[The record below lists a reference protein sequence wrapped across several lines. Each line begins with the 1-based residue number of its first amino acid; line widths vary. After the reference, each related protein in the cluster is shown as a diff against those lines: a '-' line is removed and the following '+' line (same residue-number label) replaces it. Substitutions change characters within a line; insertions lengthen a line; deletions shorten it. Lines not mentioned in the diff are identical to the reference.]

1 MNESIRNTQ
10 DDERKRIMI
19 MAPAISVALIFI
31 VLGSMV
37 VWKSFRTFEKAILTD
52 KDNQFQQLIL
62 SEDANIQSSLLNY
75 SREVLSMLNERK
87 FKRLNDEA
95 LESGNWSSFRKYID
109 TSDLSLLS
117 TYSGFVIYN
126 DGKIVK
132 SASDETSLKFL
143 SKANSQ
149 SYRTCE
155 NSEGRCFLAYEEK
168 LGGGETI
175 YFLVGLENLIN
186 DTVGKEHSPDDMKI
200 LMDWSSSI
208 VVIKHGERIVSRAAD
223 SHFTKDID
231 KCIAFVKKAQENGKN
246 SARSID
252 MTHHD
257 PDYSYVARI
266 VVSIAPENAN
276 EVFAIAEASNYD
288 STIKPSRKAA
298 DMILI
303 HGAIVVLGVCL
314 ILITLIVYKK
324 RTHDELEH
332 LRKRNEAMEEINQK
346 VQALAHHQRLETIG
360 TMTAGIAHD
369 FNNLLTPIMGY
380 SMMSMEMLPKDQTF
394 VLENLTEVYNAS
406 VKAKDL
412 VSRLADLSKNCNVE
426 LLTELDPD
434 SMVKNSIKVSL
445 PAKPKTVDVKTRL
458 NCAGH
463 YIKGDTTQISQLI
476 LNITLNAYDAMADNG
491 GGTLIV
497 STNCHD
503 GNVELK
509 FKDNGPGMDSDTIS
523 KIFDPFFTTK
533 ESGKGT
539 GLGLAIVAQVAET
552 HDAKVYVDSEPGVG
566 TEFRIVFKESLPD
579 DTLPESSEDV
589 AE

>member
-1 MNESIRNTQ
+1 MNEITRNTQ
-10 DDERKRIMI
+10 DDERKKIII
-19 MAPAISVALIFI
+19 MAPAISIALIFI

-75 SREVLSMLNERK
+75 SREALSLLDERK

-95 LESGNWSSFRKYID
+95 LESGNWSSFCKYID

-143 SKANSQ
+143 SRANSQ

-155 NSEGRCFLAYEEK
+155 NSEGRCFLAYEKK

-231 KCIAFVKKAQENGKN
+231 KCVAFVKKAQKNSKN

-266 VVSIAPENAN
+266 VVSIASENAN

-445 PAKPKTVDVKTRL
+445 PAKPKTVDVKTKL

-463 YIKGDTTQISQLI
+463 YIKGDTTQISQMI

-491 GGTLIV
+491 GGTLTV
-497 STNCHD
+497 STSCHD

-509 FKDNGPGMDSDTIS
+509 FKDNGPGMDSDTVS

-566 TEFRIVFKESLPD
+566 TEFRVVFKESLPD

>member
-75 SREVLSMLNERK
+75 SREVLSILNERK

-223 SHFTKDID
+223 SHFTKGID

-257 PDYSYVARI
+257 PDYSYIARI

-497 STNCHD
+497 STSCHD

-509 FKDNGPGMDSDTIS
+509 FKDNGPGMDSDTVS

-552 HDAKVYVDSEPGVG
+552 HDAKLYVDSEPGVG
-566 TEFRIVFKESLPD
+566 TEFRVVFKESLP
-579 DTLPESSEDV
+579 EEAFEEASEDV
-589 AE
+589 TE

>member
-1 MNESIRNTQ
+1 MNESTRNTQ
-10 DDERKRIMI
+10 DDERKKIVI
-19 MAPAISVALIFI
+19 MAPAISIALIFI

-75 SREVLSMLNERK
+75 SREALSLLDEQK

-95 LESGNWSSFRKYID
+95 LESGNWSSFCKYID

-143 SKANSQ
+143 SRANSQ

-155 NSEGRCFLAYEEK
+155 NSEGRCFLAYEKK

-231 KCIAFVKKAQENGKN
+231 KCVAFVKKAQENSKN

-266 VVSIAPENAN
+266 VVSIASENAN

-360 TMTAGIAHD
+360 AMTAGIAHD

-445 PAKPKTVDVKTRL
+445 PAKPKTVDVKTKL

-463 YIKGDTTQISQLI
+463 YIKGDTTQISQMI

-491 GGTLIV
+491 GGTLTV
-497 STNCHD
+497 STSCHD
-503 GNVELK
+503 GNVKLK
-509 FKDNGPGMDSDTIS
+509 FKDNGPGMDSDTVS

-566 TEFRIVFKESLPD
+566 TEFKVVFKESVPD

>member
-19 MAPAISVALIFI
+19 MAPAISIALIFI

-426 LLTELDPD
+426 LLTELDLD

-497 STNCHD
+497 STSCHD

-509 FKDNGPGMDSDTIS
+509 FKDNGPGMDSDTVS

-552 HDAKVYVDSEPGVG
+552 HDAKLYVDSEPGVG
-566 TEFRIVFKESLPD
+566 TEFRVVFKESLPD

>member
-497 STNCHD
+497 STSCHD

-509 FKDNGPGMDSDTIS
+509 FKDDGPGMDSDTVS

-552 HDAKVYVDSEPGVG
+552 HDAKLYVDSEPGVG

>member
-31 VLGSMV
+31 TLGSMV

-314 ILITLIVYKK
+314 ILVTLIVYKK

-332 LRKRNEAMEEINQK
+332 LCKRNEAMEEINQK

-463 YIKGDTTQISQLI
+463 YIKGDTTHISQLI

-497 STNCHD
+497 STSCHD

-509 FKDNGPGMDSDTIS
+509 FKDNGPGMDSDTVS

-552 HDAKVYVDSEPGVG
+552 HDAKVYVDSELGVG
-566 TEFRIVFKESLPD
+566 TEFRVVFKESLPD

>member
-1 MNESIRNTQ
+1 MNESTRNTQ
-10 DDERKRIMI
+10 DDERKKIVI
-19 MAPAISVALIFI
+19 MAPAISIALIFI

-75 SREVLSMLNERK
+75 SREALSLLDEQK

-95 LESGNWSSFRKYID
+95 LESGNWSSFCKYID

-143 SKANSQ
+143 SRANSQ

-155 NSEGRCFLAYEEK
+155 NSEGRCFLAYEKK

-231 KCIAFVKKAQENGKN
+231 KCVAFVKKAQENSKN

-266 VVSIAPENAN
+266 VVSIASENAN

-445 PAKPKTVDVKTRL
+445 PAKPKTVDVKTKL

-463 YIKGDTTQISQLI
+463 YIKGDTTQISQMI

-491 GGTLIV
+491 GGTLTV
-497 STNCHD
+497 STSCHD

-509 FKDNGPGMDSDTIS
+509 FKDNGPGMDSDTVS

-533 ESGKGT
+533 GSGKGT

-566 TEFRIVFKESLPD
+566 TEFKVVFKESVPD

>member
-10 DDERKRIMI
+10 DDERKKIVI
-19 MAPAISVALIFI
+19 MAPAISIALIFI

-75 SREVLSMLNERK
+75 SREALSLLDERK

-95 LESGNWSSFRKYID
+95 LESGNWSSFCKYID

-143 SKANSQ
+143 SRANSQ

-155 NSEGRCFLAYEEK
+155 NSEGRCFLAYEKK

-175 YFLVGLENLIN
+175 CFLVGLENLIN

-231 KCIAFVKKAQENGKN
+231 KCVAFVKKAQENSKN

-266 VVSIAPENAN
+266 VVSIASENAN

-445 PAKPKTVDVKTRL
+445 PAKPKTVDVKTKL

-463 YIKGDTTQISQLI
+463 YIKGDTTQISQMI

-491 GGTLIV
+491 GGTLTV
-497 STNCHD
+497 STSCHD
-503 GNVELK
+503 DNVELK
-509 FKDNGPGMDSDTIS
+509 FKDNGPGMDSDTVS

-566 TEFRIVFKESLPD
+566 TEFKVVFKESVPD

>member
-426 LLTELDPD
+426 LLTELDLD

-463 YIKGDTTQISQLI
+463 YIKGDTTQISQLM

-497 STNCHD
+497 STSCHD

-509 FKDNGPGMDSDTIS
+509 FKDDGPGMDSDTVS

-566 TEFRIVFKESLPD
+566 TEFRVVFNESLPD
-579 DTLPESSEDV
+579 EALEEASEDV
-589 AE
+589 TE